1 MLTTE
6 REYYAEEALFHGF
19 VPRVMGTR
27 FDLLIA
33 GIDSPRADALWERT
47 AALLEHLNR
56 VFDRFDPAS
65 EVARVNASAARTP
78 VAVGPELGEALQL
91 CRAYCERT
99 EGLFDIT
106 LRDFARVRL
115 DTAAGETL
123 VRFEGEDLS
132 LDFGGFAK
140 GYALKKLEAM
150 LREAG
155 IGSAFVDFGNSSIL
169 GIGRHPYGPCWRVSL
184 PDPATGA
191 ALAEFDLE
199 DRALSVSGNTA
210 THTEHIVDPRSGL
223 RNASRMMAA
232 VTAADPLD
240 AEVVSTAWMIADEEQ
255 KRRIARNF
263 EGLDACTYTLHHGQE
278 Q

>member
-6 REYYAEEALFHGF
+6 REYYAEESLFHGF

-47 AALLEHLNR
+47 AALLELLNR

-65 EVARVNASAARTP
+65 EVARVNAAAARTP

-91 CRAYCERT
+91 CHTYRERT

-106 LRDFARVRL
+106 LRDFTRVRL
-115 DTAAGETL
+115 NTEAGKTC
-123 VRFEGEDLS
+123 VRFDGEDTS

-140 GYALKKLEAM
+140 GYALKKIDAL

-155 IGSAFVDFGNSSIL
+155 VGSAL
-169 GIGRHPYGPCWRVSL
+169 LY
-184 PDPATGA
+184 
-191 ALAEFDLE
+191 
-199 DRALSVSGNTA
+199 
-210 THTEHIVDPRSGL
+210 
-223 RNASRMMAA
+223 AS
-232 VTAADPLD
+232 
-240 AEVVSTAWMIADEEQ
+240 
-255 KRRIARNF
+255 
-263 EGLDACTYTLHHGQE
+263 Y
-278 Q
+278 